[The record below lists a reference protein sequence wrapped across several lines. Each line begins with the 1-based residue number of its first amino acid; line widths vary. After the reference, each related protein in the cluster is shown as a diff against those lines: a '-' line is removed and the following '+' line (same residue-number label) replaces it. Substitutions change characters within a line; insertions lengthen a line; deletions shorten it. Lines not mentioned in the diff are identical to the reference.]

1 MIRPFA
7 TQTFLLFTL
16 CLAAVSSANA
26 QTYTVELQAKEG
38 AKLDVT
44 NLYGRVLIRAEKDAV
59 ASLAASSPTG
69 VNPSDVKM
77 SGTKIEAAPTDRNKR
92 IDLVITLPQ
101 RCRVR
106 VETREGEIAIVG
118 NFAEVEARTTTGT
131 ITTDIPVD
139 SVKYE
144 LQWTQSRPR
153 YVADFDLEKIKEKAA
168 GRFVISGQY
177 GEKVKKKRKD
187 KPDDDENVPT
197 DIQLKF
203 STARGI
209 VLFNVPPNEVGS
221 DLRERPLTEAAKAIV
236 RSGDSLLMEAI
247 RRSAPQYYGE
257 YIRSLPPMKRLP
269 TLGDSTGRNAGPAAE
284 FKTALVRVVDVQ
296 NRAVSDLNAADFVVA
311 ESGEE
316 RPVLK
321 VERSDAPFNLVLLL
335 DVSGSVENYITFIR
349 KAARA
354 FIETVEKK
362 DRIAIIVFNEDVKVL
377 SGFTTD
383 KEHLS
388 ETLDSFEAGGGT
400 AFYDALAYTIADVL
414 RPMKGERTAIVILS
428 DGEDNRS
435 FLAFDSL
442 LGSIQE
448 SGAMI
453 YPLYVPTGL
462 IQEEMLGKKDI
473 DPMRKRYMSL
483 TKRSEGEGEKL
494 AKISGGVFFPISRL
508 AQINAA
514 YEDIVQQ
521 LRGAYSITFRSGG
534 TETTADSGV
543 SPTLRIRVK
552 RPDLFVTISSVKAAE
567 APAVEGQTP

>member
-1 MIRPFA
+1 M
-7 TQTFLLFTL
+7 
-16 CLAAVSSANA
+16 
-26 QTYTVELQAKEG
+26 KDG
-38 AKLDVT
+38 AKLDIT
-44 NLYGRVLIRAEKDAV
+44 NLTGRVLVRAEKDAKP
-59 ASLAASSPTG
+59 SLTAASPTG
-69 VNPSDVKM
+69 AAENDLKISA
-77 SGTKIEAAPTDRNKR
+77 SKIEVVSKDRNKR
-92 IDLVITLPQ
+92 IDLTIILPQ

-106 VETREGEIAIVG
+106 IETREGEIAIVG
-118 NFAEVEARTTTGT
+118 NFESVEARTTTGT
-131 ITTDIPVD
+131 ITTDVPAS
-139 SVKYE
+139 SVKYDLE
-144 LQWTQSRPR
+144 WTQSRPR
-153 YVADFDLEKIKEKAA
+153 FVADFELEKVKEKSA
-168 GRFVISGQY
+168 GRFVIEGQN
-177 GEKVKKKRKD
+177 GEKAKKSHKD
-187 KPDDDENVPT
+187 KDVDAQSEVPEH
-197 DIQLKF
+197 IQLKF

-209 VLFNVPPNEVGS
+209 VLINVPPNEVGS

-247 RRSAPQYYGE
+247 RRAAPQYYGD
-257 YIRSLPPMKRLP
+257 YLRSLPPMKRLP
-269 TLGDSTGRNAGPAAE
+269 SLGNSSGRESGPAAE

-296 NRAVSDLNAADFVVA
+296 NRAVSDLNVSDFVVT
-311 ESGEE
+311 ESGEQ
-316 RPVLK
+316 RPIVK
-321 VERSDAPFNLVLLL
+321 VDRSDAPFNLVLLL

-362 DRIAIIVFNEDVKVL
+362 DRISIIVFNEDVKVL
-377 SGFTTD
+377 SGFSTD

-400 AFYDALAYTIADVL
+400 AFYDALAYTVADVL

-453 YPLYVPTGL
+453 YPLFVPTGL

-508 AQINAA
+508 AQINTA
-514 YEDIVQQ
+514 YEDIVKQ
-521 LRGAYSITFRSGG
+521 LRGAYTITFRSSSP
-534 TETTADSGV
+534 EKGV
-543 SPTLRIRVK
+543 PPNLRIRVK
-552 RPDLFVTISSVKAAE
+552 REDLFVTISSVKAAE
-567 APAVEGQTP
+567 MATDQEQTP

>member
-7 TQTFLLFTL
+7 TRTILLFAL
-16 CLAAVSSANA
+16 CLSAAYATNA
-26 QTYTVELQAKEG
+26 QSFSVELHTKEG
-38 AKLDVT
+38 AGLDIT
-44 NLYGRVLIRAEKDAV
+44 NLYGRVLLRAEKDAS
-59 ASLAASSPTG
+59 ASVAASSPTG
-69 VNPSDVKM
+69 ITASDLKIA
-77 SGTKIEAAPTDRNKR
+77 GAKIEVVPTDRSKR
-92 IDLVITLPQ
+92 VDLVVTVSQ

-131 ITTDIPVD
+131 ITTDIPAD
-139 SVKYE
+139 SVKYD

-153 YVADFDLEKIKEKAA
+153 YVADFELEKIKEKSA

-177 GEKVKKKRKD
+177 GEKAEKKRKD
-187 KPDDDENVPT
+187 KADESEDVPT
-197 DIQLKF
+197 DIRLKF

-209 VLFNVPPNEVGS
+209 VLLNVPPNEVGS

-257 YIRSLPPMKRLP
+257 YVRSLPPMKRLP
-269 TLGDSTGRNAGPAAE
+269 SLGNATAPGTGPVAE
-284 FKTALVRVVDVQ
+284 FKTALVRVVDVR
-296 NRAVSDLNAADFVVA
+296 NRAVSDLTAADFIVS
-311 ESGEE
+311 ESGED
-316 RPVLK
+316 RPVIKL
-321 VERSDAPFNLVLLL
+321 ERSDAPFNLVLLL

-414 RPMKGERTAIVILS
+414 RPLKGERTAIVILS

-453 YPLYVPTGL
+453 YSLYVPTGL

-494 AKISGGVFFPISRL
+494 AAISGGRFFPISRL
-508 AQINAA
+508 AQINSA

-521 LRGAYSITFRSGG
+521 LRGAYSITFRSRSA
-534 TETTADSGV
+534 ENGV
-543 SPTLRIRVK
+543 SPNLRIRVK
-552 RPDLFVTISSVKAAE
+552 RPELFVTISSVKASQPPTE
-567 APAVEGQTP
+567 QGQTP

>member
-1 MIRPFA
+1 MIRPLA
-7 TQTFLLFTL
+7 KHLVFLTAI
-16 CLAAVSSANA
+16 CLAAAYSATA
-26 QTYTVELQAKEG
+26 QTFAADLQLKDG
-38 AKLDVT
+38 AKLDIA
-44 NLYGRVLIRAEKDAV
+44 NLYGRVFVRAEKDPRSTV
-59 ASLAASSPTG
+59 TAASPAAVSAD
-69 VNPSDVKM
+69 DVKM
-77 SGTKIEAAPTDRNKR
+77 SAGKIEVLPRDRNKR
-92 IDLVITLPQ
+92 IDLTVILPQ

-106 VETREGEIAIVG
+106 IETRDGEIAIVG
-118 NFAEVEARTTTGT
+118 NFASVEAKTTTGT
-131 ITTDIPVD
+131 ITTDIPLD
-139 SVKYE
+139 SVKYDLE
-144 LQWTQSRPR
+144 WTQSRPR
-153 YVADFDLEKIKEKAA
+153 YVADFELEKVKEKSA
-168 GRFVISGQY
+168 GRFVISGRS
-177 GEKVKKKRKD
+177 GEKTKKKKGKD
-187 KPDDDENVPT
+187 QDSESEDVPN

-209 VLFNVPPNEVGS
+209 VLINVPPNEVGS

-247 RRSAPQYYGE
+247 RRAAPQYYGD
-257 YIRSLPPMKRLP
+257 YLRSLPPMKRLP
-269 TLGDSTGRNAGPAAE
+269 SLRNSSGGEPGPAAE
-284 FKTALVRVVDVQ
+284 FRTALVRVVDVQ
-296 NRAVSDLNAADFVVA
+296 NRAVSDLNASDFVVT
-311 ESGEE
+311 ESGEQ
-316 RPVLK
+316 RPIVK

-362 DRIAIIVFNEDVKVL
+362 DRIAIIVFNDDVKVL

-400 AFYDALAYTIADVL
+400 AFYDALAYTVADVL

-453 YPLYVPTGL
+453 YPLFVPTGL

-508 AQINAA
+508 AQINTA
-514 YEDIVQQ
+514 YEDIVKQ
-521 LRGAYSITFRSGG
+521 LRGAYSITFRSMSS
-534 TETTADSGV
+534 EKGV
-543 SPTLRIRVK
+543 SPNLRIRVK
-552 RPDLFVTISSVKAAE
+552 RGDLFVTISSVKAAQM
-567 APAVEGQTP
+567 PADQEQTP

>member
-7 TQTFLLFTL
+7 TRIILFFAL
-16 CLAAVSSANA
+16 CLAAAFSTNA
-26 QTYTVELQAKEG
+26 QSLTVELHAKEG
-38 AKLDVT
+38 AEFDIT
-44 NLYGRVLIRAEKDAV
+44 NLYGRVLVRAEKEAT

-69 VNPSDVKM
+69 VTAADLKI
-77 SGTKIEAAPTDRNKR
+77 SGTKVEVAPTDRRKR
-92 IDLVITLPQ
+92 IDLVVTVAQ

-118 NFAEVEARTTTGT
+118 NFAEVDARTTTGT
-131 ITTDIPVD
+131 ITTDIPAD
-139 SVKYE
+139 AVKYE

-153 YVADFDLEKIKEKAA
+153 YVADFELEKIKEKSA

-177 GEKVKKKRKD
+177 GEKVEKKRKD
-187 KPDDDENVPT
+187 KADESEDVPT
-197 DIQLKF
+197 DIRLKF
-203 STARGI
+203 LTARGI
-209 VLFNVPPNEVGS
+209 VLINVPPNEVGS

-257 YIRSLPPMKRLP
+257 YVRSLPPMKRLP
-269 TLGDSTGRNAGPAAE
+269 SLGNATAPGTGPVAE
-284 FKTALVRVVDVQ
+284 FKTALVRVVDVR
-296 NRAVSDLNAADFVVA
+296 NRAVSDLTAADFVVT

-316 RPVLK
+316 RPVTKL
-321 VERSDAPFNLVLLL
+321 ERSDAPFNLVLLL

-414 RPMKGERTAIVILS
+414 RPLKGERTAIVILS

-494 AKISGGVFFPISRL
+494 AAISGGRFFPISRL
-508 AQINAA
+508 AQINSA

-521 LRGAYSITFRSGG
+521 LRGAYSITFRSGSA
-534 TETTADSGV
+534 ENGV
-543 SPTLRIRVK
+543 SPNLRIRVK
-552 RPDLFVTISSVKAAE
+552 RPDLFVTISSVKAAQPPTE
-567 APAVEGQTP
+567 QGKTP

>member
-1 MIRPFA
+1 MIRPLA
-7 TQTFLLFTL
+7 KHLVFLTAL
-16 CLAAVSSANA
+16 CLAAAYTANA
-26 QTYTVELQAKEG
+26 QTFAADLQLKDG
-38 AKLDVT
+38 AKLDIA
-44 NLYGRVLIRAEKDAV
+44 NLYGRVFVRAEKDTRSTV
-59 ASLAASSPTG
+59 TAASPIAVSAD
-69 VNPSDVKM
+69 DVKM
-77 SGTKIEAAPTDRNKR
+77 SASKIEVLPRDRNKR
-92 IDLVITLPQ
+92 IDLTIILPQ

-106 VETREGEIAIVG
+106 IETRDGEIAIVG
-118 NFAEVEARTTTGT
+118 NFASVEAKTTTGT
-131 ITTDIPVD
+131 ITTDIPSD
-139 SVKYE
+139 SVEYDLE
-144 LQWTQSRPR
+144 WTQSRPR
-153 YVADFDLEKIKEKAA
+153 YVADFELEEVKEKSA
-168 GRFVISGQY
+168 GRFVISGRS
-177 GEKVKKKRKD
+177 GEKAKKKKGKD
-187 KPDDDENVPT
+187 QDSESEDVPD

-209 VLFNVPPNEVGS
+209 VLINVPPNEVGS

-247 RRSAPQYYGE
+247 RRAAPQYYGD
-257 YIRSLPPMKRLP
+257 YLRSLPPMKRLP
-269 TLGDSTGRNAGPAAE
+269 SLRNSSGGEPGPAAE
-284 FKTALVRVVDVQ
+284 FRTALVRVVDVQ
-296 NRAVSDLNAADFVVA
+296 NRAVSDLNGSDFVVT
-311 ESGEE
+311 ESGEQ
-316 RPVLK
+316 RPIVK

-362 DRIAIIVFNEDVKVL
+362 DRIAIIVFNDDIKVL

-400 AFYDALAYTIADVL
+400 AFYDALAYTVADVL

-453 YPLYVPTGL
+453 YPLFVPTGL

-508 AQINAA
+508 AQINTA
-514 YEDIVQQ
+514 YEDIVKQ
-521 LRGAYSITFRSGG
+521 LRGAYSITFRSMSS
-534 TETTADSGV
+534 EKGV
-543 SPTLRIRVK
+543 SPNLRIRVK
-552 RPDLFVTISSVKAAE
+552 RGDLFVTISSVKAAQM
-567 APAVEGQTP
+567 PADQEQTP

>member
-7 TQTFLLFTL
+7 KHLVFLSAI
-16 CLAAVSSANA
+16 CLAAALSANA
-26 QTYTVELQAKEG
+26 QNFTTELKVKDG
-38 AKLDVT
+38 AKLDIT
-44 NLYGRVLIRAEKDAV
+44 NLYGRVLVRAEKDQIP
-59 ASLAASSPTG
+59 SLAGSSPAG
-69 VNPSDVKM
+69 VSSGDVKV
-77 SGTKIEAAPTDRNKR
+77 AAGRVEVVPKDRDKR
-92 IDLVITLPQ
+92 IDLTVILPQ

-106 VETREGEIAIVG
+106 IETRDGEIAIVG
-118 NFAEVEARTTTGT
+118 NFESVEARTTTGT
-131 ITTDIPVD
+131 ITTDVPAS
-139 SVKYE
+139 SVKYDLE
-144 LQWTQSRPR
+144 WTQSRPR
-153 YVADFDLEKIKEKAA
+153 FVADFELEKVKEKSA
-168 GRFVISGQY
+168 GRFVIEGQN
-177 GEKVKKKRKD
+177 GEKAKKSHKD
-187 KPDDDENVPT
+187 KDVDAQSEVPDH
-197 DIQLKF
+197 IQLKF

-209 VLFNVPPNEVGS
+209 VLINVPPNEVGS

-247 RRSAPQYYGE
+247 RRAAPQYYGD
-257 YIRSLPPMKRLP
+257 YLRSLPPMKRLP
-269 TLGDSTGRNAGPAAE
+269 SLGNSSGRESGPAAE

-296 NRAVSDLNAADFVVA
+296 NRAVPDLKESDFVVT
-311 ESGEE
+311 ESGEQ
-316 RPVLK
+316 RSIVK
-321 VERSDAPFNLVLLL
+321 VDRSDAPFNLVLLL

-362 DRIAIIVFNEDVKVL
+362 DRISIIVFNDDVKVL
-377 SGFTTD
+377 SGFSTD

-400 AFYDALAYTIADVL
+400 AFYDALAFTIADVL

-428 DGEDNRS
+428 DGDDNRS

-453 YPLYVPTGL
+453 YPLFVPTGL

-494 AKISGGVFFPISRL
+494 AKVSGGVFFPISRL
-508 AQINAA
+508 AQINTA
-514 YEDIVQQ
+514 YEDIVKQ
-521 LRGAYSITFRSGG
+521 LRGAYTITFRSSSP
-534 TETTADSGV
+534 EKGV
-543 SPTLRIRVK
+543 PPNLRIRVK
-552 RPDLFVTISSVKAAE
+552 REDLFVTISSVKAAE
-567 APAVEGQTP
+567 MRADQEQTP

>member
-1 MIRPFA
+1 VIRPFA

>member
-7 TQTFLLFTL
+7 KRTILLFAL
-16 CLAAVSSANA
+16 CLAAAYFINA
-26 QTYTVELQAKEG
+26 QSFNVELHAKEG
-38 AKLDVT
+38 ARLDIT
-44 NLYGRVLIRAEKDAV
+44 NLYGRVLLRAEKDAA

-69 VNPSDVKM
+69 IAANDVKIAE
-77 SGTKIEAAPTDRNKR
+77 TKIEVAPTDRSKR

-118 NFAEVEARTTTGT
+118 NFADVEARTTTGT
-131 ITTDIPVD
+131 ITTDVPAD
-139 SVKYE
+139 SVKYD

-153 YVADFDLEKIKEKAA
+153 YVADFDLEKIKEKSA

-177 GEKVKKKRKD
+177 GEKVKKKHAG
-187 KPDDDENVPT
+187 KPDDGDNVPT
-197 DIQLKF
+197 AIQLKF

-209 VLFNVPPNEVGS
+209 VLLNVPPNEVGS

-257 YIRSLPPMKRLP
+257 YVRSLPPVKRLP
-269 TLGDSTGRNAGPAAE
+269 SLGNSTGRDSGPAAE
-284 FKTALVRVVDVQ
+284 FKTALVRVVDVG
-296 NRAVSDLNAADFVVA
+296 NRAVSDLTAADFIVT

-316 RPVLK
+316 RPVINL
-321 VERSDAPFNLVLLL
+321 ERSDAPFDLVLLL

-383 KEHLS
+383 KDRLS

-400 AFYDALAYTIADVL
+400 AFYDALAYTVADVL
-414 RPMKGERTAIVILS
+414 RPMKGGRTAIVILS

-508 AQINAA
+508 AQINSA
-514 YEDIVQQ
+514 YDDIVKQ
-521 LRGAYSITFRSGG
+521 LRGAYSVTFRSGSA
-534 TETTADSGV
+534 ETTADNGV
-543 SPTLRIRVK
+543 SPNLRIRVK
-552 RPDLFVTISSVKAAE
+552 RQDLFVTISSVKAAE
-567 APAVEGQTP
+567 APADQGLTP

>member
-1 MIRPFA
+1 MIRPLA
-7 TQTFLLFTL
+7 KHLVFLTAI
-16 CLAAVSSANA
+16 CLAAAYTANA
-26 QTYTVELQAKEG
+26 QTFAADLQVKDG
-38 AKLDVT
+38 AKLDIA
-44 NLYGRVLIRAEKDAV
+44 NLYGRVFVRAEKDPRSTV
-59 ASLAASSPTG
+59 TAASPTA
-69 VNPSDVKM
+69 VSADDVKM
-77 SGTKIEAAPTDRNKR
+77 SAGKIEVLPRDRNKR
-92 IDLVITLPQ
+92 IDLTVILPQ

-106 VETREGEIAIVG
+106 IETRDGEIAIVG
-118 NFAEVEARTTTGT
+118 NFASVEAKTTTGT
-131 ITTDIPVD
+131 ITTDIPSD
-139 SVKYE
+139 SVKYDLE
-144 LQWTQSRPR
+144 WTQSRPR
-153 YVADFDLEKIKEKAA
+153 YVADFELEKVKEKSA
-168 GRFVISGQY
+168 GRFVISGRS
-177 GEKVKKKRKD
+177 GEKAKKKKGKD
-187 KPDDDENVPT
+187 QDSESEDVPD

-209 VLFNVPPNEVGS
+209 VLINVPPNEVGS

-247 RRSAPQYYGE
+247 RRAAPQYYGD
-257 YIRSLPPMKRLP
+257 YLRSLPPMKRLP
-269 TLGDSTGRNAGPAAE
+269 SLRNSSGGEPGPAAE
-284 FKTALVRVVDVQ
+284 FRTALVRVVDVQ
-296 NRAVSDLNAADFVVA
+296 NRAVSDLNASDFVVT
-311 ESGEE
+311 ESGEQ
-316 RPVLK
+316 RPIVK

-362 DRIAIIVFNEDVKVL
+362 DRIAIIVFNDDIKVL

-400 AFYDALAYTIADVL
+400 AFYDALAYTVADVL

-453 YPLYVPTGL
+453 YPLFVPTGL

-508 AQINAA
+508 AQINTA
-514 YEDIVQQ
+514 YEDIVKQ
-521 LRGAYSITFRSGG
+521 LRGAYSITFRSMSS
-534 TETTADSGV
+534 EKGV
-543 SPTLRIRVK
+543 SPNLRIRVK
-552 RPDLFVTISSVKAAE
+552 RGDLFVTISSVKAAQM
-567 APAVEGQTP
+567 PADQEQTP

>member
-1 MIRPFA
+1 MIRSFA
-7 TQTFLLFTL
+7 TLTILALAL
-16 CLAAVSSANA
+16 CIAAADRINA
-26 QTYTVELQAKEG
+26 QELAVELQIKEG
-38 AKLDVT
+38 AKLDIA
-44 NLYGRVLIRAEKDAV
+44 NLYGRVLVRAEKDAAGKLV
-59 ASLAASSPTG
+59 ASSPAG
-69 VNPSDVKM
+69 VAAGDLKI
-77 SGTKIEAAPTDRNKR
+77 SGTKIETVPADRSKR

-101 RCRVR
+101 RCRIR
-106 VETREGEIAIVG
+106 IETREGEIAIVG

-131 ITTDIPVD
+131 ITTDIPAD
-139 SVKYE
+139 SIEYD

-153 YVADFDLEKIKEKAA
+153 YVADFELEKIKEKSA
-168 GRFVISGQY
+168 GRFVINGQY

-187 KPDDDENVPT
+187 KIEDSENVPT
-197 DIQLKF
+197 GVQLKF

-209 VLFNVPPNEVGS
+209 VLLNVPPNEVGS

-247 RRSAPQYYGE
+247 RRSAPQYYGD
-257 YIRSLPPMKRLP
+257 YLRSLPPMKRLP
-269 TLGDSTGRNAGPAAE
+269 SLGNSTGREAGPAAA
-284 FKTALVRVVDVQ
+284 FKTALVRVVDVE
-296 NRAVSDLNAADFVVA
+296 NRAVSDLTAADLVVT

-316 RPVLK
+316 RPIVKL
-321 VERSDAPFNLVLLL
+321 ERSDAPFNLVLLL

-400 AFYDALAYTIADVL
+400 AFYDALAYTISDTL

-514 YEDIVQQ
+514 YEDIVKQ
-521 LRGAYSITFRSGG
+521 LRGAYSITFRSGS
-534 TETTADSGV
+534 TDNAV
-543 SPTLRIRVK
+543 SPNLRIRTK
-552 RPDLFVTISSVKAAE
+552 RQDLFVTISSVKAAA
-567 APAVEGQTP
+567 APVDQGPTP

>member
-1 MIRPFA
+1 VIRPFA
-7 TQTFLLFTL
+7 KHLVFLSAI
-16 CLAAVSSANA
+16 CLAAAYSANA
-26 QTYTVELQAKEG
+26 QSFTAELKVKDG
-38 AKLDVT
+38 AKLDIT
-44 NLYGRVLIRAEKDAV
+44 NLTGRVLVRAENDAKP
-59 ASLAASSPTG
+59 SLTASSPTG
-69 VNPSDVKM
+69 AAENDLKISA
-77 SGTKIEAAPTDRNKR
+77 GKIEVVSKDRNKR
-92 IDLVITLPQ
+92 IDLTIILPQ

-106 VETREGEIAIVG
+106 IETREGEIAIVG
-118 NFAEVEARTTTGT
+118 NFESVEARTTTGT
-131 ITTDIPVD
+131 ITTDVPAS
-139 SVKYE
+139 SVKYDLE
-144 LQWTQSRPR
+144 WTQSRPR
-153 YVADFDLEKIKEKAA
+153 FVADFELETVKEKSA
-168 GRFVISGQY
+168 GRFVIEGQN
-177 GEKVKKKRKD
+177 GEKAKKSHKD
-187 KPDDDENVPT
+187 KDVDAQSEVPEH
-197 DIQLKF
+197 IQLKF

-209 VLFNVPPNEVGS
+209 VLINVPPNEVGS

-247 RRSAPQYYGE
+247 RRAAPQYYGD
-257 YIRSLPPMKRLP
+257 YLRSLPPMKRLP
-269 TLGDSTGRNAGPAAE
+269 SLGNSSGRESGPAAE

-296 NRAVSDLNAADFVVA
+296 NRAVPDLKESDFVVT
-311 ESGEE
+311 ESGEQ
-316 RPVLK
+316 RPIVK
-321 VERSDAPFNLVLLL
+321 VDRSDAPFNLVLLL

-362 DRIAIIVFNEDVKVL
+362 DRISIIVFNDDVKVL
-377 SGFTTD
+377 SGFSTD

-400 AFYDALAYTIADVL
+400 AFYDALAYTVADVL

-453 YPLYVPTGL
+453 YPLFVPTGL

-508 AQINAA
+508 AQINTA
-514 YEDIVQQ
+514 YEDIVKQ
-521 LRGAYSITFRSGG
+521 LRGAYTVTFRSLSS
-534 TETTADSGV
+534 EKGV
-543 SPTLRIRVK
+543 PPNLRIRVK
-552 RPDLFVTISSVKAAE
+552 REDLFVTISSVKAAE
-567 APAVEGQTP
+567 MATDQEQTP

>member
-1 MIRPFA
+1 MIRPLA
-7 TQTFLLFTL
+7 KHVLLLSAL
-16 CLAAVSSANA
+16 CIAAAYTANA
-26 QTYTVELQAKEG
+26 QTFAADLQLKDG
-38 AKLDVT
+38 AKLDIA
-44 NLYGRVLIRAEKDAV
+44 NLYGRVFVRAEKDSKSTV
-59 ASLAASSPTG
+59 TAASPTA
-69 VNPSDVKM
+69 VSADDVKM
-77 SGTKIEAAPTDRNKR
+77 SAGKIEVLPRDRNKR
-92 IDLVITLPQ
+92 IDLTVILPQ

-106 VETREGEIAIVG
+106 IETRDGEIAIVG
-118 NFAEVEARTTTGT
+118 NFASVEAKTTTGT
-131 ITTDIPVD
+131 ITTDIPSD
-139 SVKYE
+139 SVKYDLE
-144 LQWTQSRPR
+144 WTQSRPR
-153 YVADFDLEKIKEKAA
+153 YVADFELEKVKEKSA
-168 GRFVISGQY
+168 GRFVISGRS
-177 GEKVKKKRKD
+177 GEKAKKKKGKD
-187 KPDDDENVPT
+187 QDSESEDVPD

-209 VLFNVPPNEVGS
+209 VLINVPPNEVGS

-247 RRSAPQYYGE
+247 RRAAPQYYGD
-257 YIRSLPPMKRLP
+257 YLRSLPPMKRLP
-269 TLGDSTGRNAGPAAE
+269 SLRNSSGGEPGPAAE
-284 FKTALVRVVDVQ
+284 FRTALVRVVDVQ
-296 NRAVSDLNAADFVVA
+296 NRAVSDLNASDFVVT
-311 ESGEE
+311 ESGEQ
-316 RPVLK
+316 RPIVR

-362 DRIAIIVFNEDVKVL
+362 DRIAIIVFNDDVKVL

-400 AFYDALAYTIADVL
+400 AFYDALAYTVADVL

-453 YPLYVPTGL
+453 YPLFVPTGL

-508 AQINAA
+508 AQINTA
-514 YEDIVQQ
+514 YEDIVKQ
-521 LRGAYSITFRSGG
+521 LRGAYSITFRSMSS
-534 TETTADSGV
+534 EKGV
-543 SPTLRIRVK
+543 SPNLRIRVK
-552 RPDLFVTISSVKAAE
+552 RVDLFVTISSVKAAQM
-567 APAVEGQTP
+567 PAAQEQTQ

>member
-7 TQTFLLFTL
+7 KHLVFLSAI
-16 CLAAVSSANA
+16 CLAAAYSANA
-26 QTYTVELQAKEG
+26 QSFTAELKVKDG
-38 AKLDVT
+38 AKLDIT
-44 NLYGRVLIRAEKDAV
+44 NLTGRVLVRAEKDAKP
-59 ASLAASSPTG
+59 SLTASSPTG
-69 VNPSDVKM
+69 AAENDLKISAD
-77 SGTKIEAAPTDRNKR
+77 KIEVVSKDRNKR
-92 IDLVITLPQ
+92 IDLTIILPQ

-106 VETREGEIAIVG
+106 IETREGEIAIVG
-118 NFAEVEARTTTGT
+118 NFESVEARTTTGT
-131 ITTDIPVD
+131 ITTDVPAS
-139 SVKYE
+139 SVKYDLE
-144 LQWTQSRPR
+144 WTQSRPR
-153 YVADFDLEKIKEKAA
+153 FVADFELEKVKEKSA
-168 GRFVISGQY
+168 GRFVIEGQN
-177 GEKVKKKRKD
+177 GEKAKKSHKD
-187 KPDDDENVPT
+187 KDVDAQSEVPEH
-197 DIQLKF
+197 IQLKF

-209 VLFNVPPNEVGS
+209 VLINVPPNEVGS

-247 RRSAPQYYGE
+247 RRAAPQYYGD
-257 YIRSLPPMKRLP
+257 YLRSLPPMKRLP
-269 TLGDSTGRNAGPAAE
+269 SLGNSSRRESGPAAE

-296 NRAVSDLNAADFVVA
+296 NRAVSDLNVSDFVVT
-311 ESGEE
+311 ESGEQ
-316 RPVLK
+316 RPIVK

-362 DRIAIIVFNEDVKVL
+362 DRISIIVFNDDVKVL
-377 SGFTTD
+377 SGFSTD

-400 AFYDALAYTIADVL
+400 AFYDALAYTVADVL

-453 YPLYVPTGL
+453 YPLFVPTGL

-508 AQINAA
+508 AQINTA
-514 YEDIVQQ
+514 YEDIVKQ
-521 LRGAYSITFRSGG
+521 LRGAYTITFRSLSS
-534 TETTADSGV
+534 EKGV
-543 SPTLRIRVK
+543 PPNLRIRVK
-552 RPDLFVTISSVKAAE
+552 REDLFVTISSVKAAE
-567 APAVEGQTP
+567 MPADQEQTP

>member
-7 TQTFLLFTL
+7 TRIILFFAL
-16 CLAAVSSANA
+16 CLAAAFSTNA
-26 QTYTVELQAKEG
+26 QSLTVELHAKEG
-38 AKLDVT
+38 AEFDIT
-44 NLYGRVLIRAEKDAV
+44 NLYGRVLVRAEKDAT

-69 VNPSDVKM
+69 VTAADLKLT
-77 SGTKIEAAPTDRNKR
+77 GTKVEVAPTDRRKR
-92 IDLVITLPQ
+92 IDLVVTVAQ

-118 NFAEVEARTTTGT
+118 NFAEVDARTTTGT
-131 ITTDIPVD
+131 ITTDIPAD
-139 SVKYE
+139 AVKYE

-153 YVADFDLEKIKEKAA
+153 YVADFELEKIKEKSA

-177 GEKVKKKRKD
+177 GEKVEKKRKD
-187 KPDDDENVPT
+187 KADESEDVPT
-197 DIQLKF
+197 DIRLKF
-203 STARGI
+203 LTARGI
-209 VLFNVPPNEVGS
+209 VLINVPPNEVGS

-257 YIRSLPPMKRLP
+257 YVRSLPPMKRLP
-269 TLGDSTGRNAGPAAE
+269 SLGNATARGTGPVAE
-284 FKTALVRVVDVQ
+284 FKTALVRVVDVR
-296 NRAVSDLNAADFVVA
+296 NRAVSDLTAADFVVT

-316 RPVLK
+316 RPVTKL
-321 VERSDAPFNLVLLL
+321 ERSDAPFNLVLLL

-354 FIETVEKK
+354 FIGTVEKK

-414 RPMKGERTAIVILS
+414 RPLKGERTAIVILS

-494 AKISGGVFFPISRL
+494 AAISGGRFFPISRL
-508 AQINAA
+508 AQINSA

-521 LRGAYSITFRSGG
+521 LRGAYSITFRSGSA
-534 TETTADSGV
+534 ENGV
-543 SPTLRIRVK
+543 SPNLRIRVK
-552 RPDLFVTISSVKAAE
+552 RPDLFVTISSVKAAQ
-567 APAVEGQTP
+567 PPTDQGQTP

>member
-1 MIRPFA
+1 VIRPFA
-7 TQTFLLFTL
+7 TRIILFFAL
-16 CLAAVSSANA
+16 CLAAAFSTNA
-26 QTYTVELQAKEG
+26 QSLTVELHAKEG
-38 AKLDVT
+38 AEFDIT
-44 NLYGRVLIRAEKDAV
+44 NLYGRVLVRAEKEAT

-69 VNPSDVKM
+69 VTAADLKI
-77 SGTKIEAAPTDRNKR
+77 SGTKVEVAPTDRRKR
-92 IDLVITLPQ
+92 IDLVVTVAQ

-118 NFAEVEARTTTGT
+118 NFAEVDARTTTGT
-131 ITTDIPVD
+131 ITTDIPAD
-139 SVKYE
+139 AVKYE

-153 YVADFDLEKIKEKAA
+153 YVADFELEKIKEKSA

-177 GEKVKKKRKD
+177 GEKVEKKRKD
-187 KPDDDENVPT
+187 KADESEDVPT
-197 DIQLKF
+197 DIRLKF
-203 STARGI
+203 LTARGI
-209 VLFNVPPNEVGS
+209 VLINVPPNEVGS

-257 YIRSLPPMKRLP
+257 YVRSLPPMKRLP
-269 TLGDSTGRNAGPAAE
+269 SLGNATAPGTGPVAE
-284 FKTALVRVVDVQ
+284 FKTALVRVVDVR
-296 NRAVSDLNAADFVVA
+296 NRAVSDLTAADFVVT

-316 RPVLK
+316 RPVTKL
-321 VERSDAPFNLVLLL
+321 ERSDAPFNLVLLL

-414 RPMKGERTAIVILS
+414 RPLKGERTAIVILS

-494 AKISGGVFFPISRL
+494 AAISGGRFFPISRL
-508 AQINAA
+508 AQINSA

-521 LRGAYSITFRSGG
+521 LRGAYSITFRSGSA
-534 TETTADSGV
+534 ENGV
-543 SPTLRIRVK
+543 SPNLRIRVK
-552 RPDLFVTISSVKAAE
+552 RPDLFVTISSVKAAQPPTE
-567 APAVEGQTP
+567 QGKTP

>member
-1 MIRPFA
+1 VIRPFA
-7 TQTFLLFTL
+7 TRIILFFAL
-16 CLAAVSSANA
+16 CLAAAFSTNA
-26 QTYTVELQAKEG
+26 QSLTVELHAIEG
-38 AKLDVT
+38 AELDIT
-44 NLYGRVLIRAEKDAV
+44 NLYGRVLVRAEKDAAGSV
-59 ASLAASSPTG
+59 SASSPTG
-69 VNPSDVKM
+69 VTAADVKI
-77 SGTKIEAAPTDRNKR
+77 SGTKIEVIPADRGKR
-92 IDLVITLPQ
+92 IDLVVTVPQ

-106 VETREGEIAIVG
+106 VETREGEVAFVG

-131 ITTDIPVD
+131 ITTDIPTD
-139 SVKYE
+139 SVRYD

-153 YVADFDLEKIKEKAA
+153 YVADFELEKIKEKSA

-177 GEKVKKKRKD
+177 GEKVEKKRKD
-187 KPDDDENVPT
+187 KADESENVPT
-197 DIQLKF
+197 DIRLKF

-209 VLFNVPPNEVGS
+209 VLINVPPNEVGS

-257 YIRSLPPMKRLP
+257 YVRSLPPMKRLP
-269 TLGDSTGRNAGPAAE
+269 TLGNSTGRGTGPVAD
-284 FKTALVRVVDVQ
+284 FKTALVRVVDVR
-296 NRAVSDLNAADFVVA
+296 NRAVSDLTAADFVVT

-316 RPVLK
+316 RPVVKL
-321 VERSDAPFNLVLLL
+321 ERSDAPFNLVLLL

-414 RPMKGERTAIVILS
+414 RPLKGERTAIVILS

-494 AKISGGVFFPISRL
+494 AAISGGRFFPISRL
-508 AQINAA
+508 AQINSA

-521 LRGAYSITFRSGG
+521 LRGAYSITFRSGSAENG
-534 TETTADSGV
+534 I
-543 SPTLRIRVK
+543 SPNLRIRVK
-552 RPDLFVTISSVKAAE
+552 RPELFVTISSVKAAQP
-567 APAVEGQTP
+567 PAEQGQTP

>member
-7 TQTFLLFTL
+7 TRIILFFAL
-16 CLAAVSSANA
+16 CLAAAFSTNA
-26 QTYTVELQAKEG
+26 QSLTVELHAKEG
-38 AKLDVT
+38 AEFDIT
-44 NLYGRVLIRAEKDAV
+44 NLYGRVLVRAEKEAT

-69 VNPSDVKM
+69 VTAADLKI
-77 SGTKIEAAPTDRNKR
+77 SGTKVEVAPTDRRKR
-92 IDLVITLPQ
+92 IDLVVTVAQ

-118 NFAEVEARTTTGT
+118 NFAEVDARTTTGT
-131 ITTDIPVD
+131 ITTDIPAD
-139 SVKYE
+139 AVKYE

-153 YVADFDLEKIKEKAA
+153 YVADFELEKIKEKSA

-177 GEKVKKKRKD
+177 GEKVEKKRKD
-187 KPDDDENVPT
+187 KADESEDVPT
-197 DIQLKF
+197 DIRLKF
-203 STARGI
+203 LTARGI
-209 VLFNVPPNEVGS
+209 VLINVPPNEVGS

-247 RRSAPQYYGE
+247 RRSAPEYYGE
-257 YIRSLPPMKRLP
+257 YVRSLPPVKRLP
-269 TLGDSTGRNAGPAAE
+269 SLGNATARGTGPVAE
-284 FKTALVRVVDVQ
+284 FKTALVRVVDVR
-296 NRAVSDLNAADFVVA
+296 NRAVSDLTAADFVVT

-316 RPVLK
+316 RPVTKL
-321 VERSDAPFNLVLLL
+321 ERSDAPFNLVLLL

-414 RPMKGERTAIVILS
+414 RPLKGERTAIVILS

-494 AKISGGVFFPISRL
+494 AAISGGRFFPISRL
-508 AQINAA
+508 AQINSA

-521 LRGAYSITFRSGG
+521 LRGAYSITFRSGSA
-534 TETTADSGV
+534 ENGV
-543 SPTLRIRVK
+543 SPNLRIRVK
-552 RPDLFVTISSVKAAE
+552 RPDLFVTISSVKAAQPPTE
-567 APAVEGQTP
+567 QGQTP

>member
-1 MIRPFA
+1 VIRSFA
-7 TQTFLLFTL
+7 TLTILALAL
-16 CLAAVSSANA
+16 CIAAANCINA
-26 QTYTVELQAKEG
+26 QELAVELQAKEG
-38 AKLDVT
+38 AKLDIT
-44 NLYGRVLIRAEKDAV
+44 NLYGRVLVRAEKDAAAKLV
-59 ASLAASSPTG
+59 ATSPTG
-69 VNPSDVKM
+69 VASGDLKI
-77 SGTKIEAAPTDRNKR
+77 SGTKIEAVPTDRSKR

-106 VETREGEIAIVG
+106 LETREGEIAIVG

-131 ITTDIPVD
+131 ITTDIPAD
-139 SVKYE
+139 SVEYD

-153 YVADFDLEKIKEKAA
+153 YVADFELEKIKEKSA

-187 KPDDDENVPT
+187 KVEDSENVPT
-197 DIQLKF
+197 DVQVKF

-209 VLFNVPPNEVGS
+209 VLLNVPPNEVGS

-247 RRSAPQYYGE
+247 RRSAPQYYGD
-257 YIRSLPPMKRLP
+257 YLRSLPPMKRLP
-269 TLGDSTGRNAGPAAE
+269 SLGNSTGREASPAAA
-284 FKTALVRVVDVQ
+284 FKTALVRVADVD
-296 NRAVSDLNAADFVVA
+296 NRAVSDLTAADFVVT

-316 RPVLK
+316 RPIVKL
-321 VERSDAPFNLVLLL
+321 ERSDAPFNLVLLL

-400 AFYDALAYTIADVL
+400 AFYDALAYTIADTL

-442 LGSIQE
+442 LRSIQE

-514 YEDIVQQ
+514 YEDIVKQ
-521 LRGAYSITFRSGG
+521 LRGAYRITFRSGSSG
-534 TETTADSGV
+534 NGV
-543 SPTLRIRVK
+543 SPNLRIRTK
-552 RPDLFVTISSVKAAE
+552 RQDLFVTISSVKAAE
-567 APAVEGQTP
+567 APVDQGRTP

>member
-7 TQTFLLFTL
+7 TRIILFFAL
-16 CLAAVSSANA
+16 CLAAAFSTNA
-26 QTYTVELQAKEG
+26 QSLTVELHAKEG
-38 AKLDVT
+38 AEFDIT
-44 NLYGRVLIRAEKDAV
+44 NLYGRVLVRAEKEAT

-69 VNPSDVKM
+69 VTAADLKI
-77 SGTKIEAAPTDRNKR
+77 SGTKVEVAPTDRRKR
-92 IDLVITLPQ
+92 IDLVVTVAQ

-118 NFAEVEARTTTGT
+118 NFAEVDARTTTGT
-131 ITTDIPVD
+131 ITTDIPAD
-139 SVKYE
+139 AVKYE

-153 YVADFDLEKIKEKAA
+153 YVADFELEKIKEKSA

-177 GEKVKKKRKD
+177 GEKVEKKRKD
-187 KPDDDENVPT
+187 KADESEDVPT
-197 DIQLKF
+197 DIRLKF
-203 STARGI
+203 LTARGI
-209 VLFNVPPNEVGS
+209 VLINVPPNEVGS

-247 RRSAPQYYGE
+247 RRSAPEYYGE
-257 YIRSLPPMKRLP
+257 YVRSLPPVKRLP
-269 TLGDSTGRNAGPAAE
+269 SLGNATARGTGPVAE
-284 FKTALVRVVDVQ
+284 FKTALVRVVDVR
-296 NRAVSDLNAADFVVA
+296 NRAVSDLTAADFVVT

-316 RPVLK
+316 RPVTKL
-321 VERSDAPFNLVLLL
+321 ERSDAPFNLVLLL

-414 RPMKGERTAIVILS
+414 RPLKGERTAIVILS

-494 AKISGGVFFPISRL
+494 AAISGGRFFPISRL
-508 AQINAA
+508 AQINSA

-521 LRGAYSITFRSGG
+521 LRGAYSITFRSGSA
-534 TETTADSGV
+534 ENGV
-543 SPTLRIRVK
+543 SPNLRIRVK
-552 RPDLFVTISSVKAAE
+552 RPDLFVTISSVKAAQPPTE
-567 APAVEGQTP
+567 QGKTP